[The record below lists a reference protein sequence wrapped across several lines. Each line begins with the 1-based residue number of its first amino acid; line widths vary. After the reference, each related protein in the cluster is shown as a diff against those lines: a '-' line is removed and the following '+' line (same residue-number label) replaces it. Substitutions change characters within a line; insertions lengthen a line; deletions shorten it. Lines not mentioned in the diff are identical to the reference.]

1 MKLFPI
7 LTIISLWLFN
17 LNILACPPDGDN
29 ETFTDPPQL
38 NLEDIP
44 SIQNSNTDSG
54 TKAKDTNQIN
64 LPGTHVLVLGGGYSA
79 SGNQVSLESNVK
91 YFRKIRQKI
100 HLQDAQEETYFAD
113 GNDSARDLQYF
124 DPSYTVPL
132 INQVLAEVFGNPNTV
147 THQYRTNNLN
157 PNGSSSLQSVDRWL
171 SNRKKSIT
179 PDNNLIYFTG
189 HGGKG
194 TTKTPHNTKAF
205 LWSNESLKV
214 SDFVQKLDQLPAN
227 QSTFL
232 IMVQCYSGGFANVI
246 FEDGDPGKRF
256 TDRSRAGFFST
267 IQSRVAAGCT
277 PDIREEN
284 YSEYSTS
291 FWEALS
297 GVTRMGKE
305 IKKPDYDKDGKTS
318 LMEAHSYV
326 CIHSETIDIPLK
338 TSDVL
343 LRKYMGP
350 KTNTTPKKKED
361 KNILEKLLT
370 KLDNNYS
377 KSTPTEKNLE
387 DFTKT
392 DYLDWASSEEKAIF
406 NALSLVL
413 ELHSNFPG
421 KDIKAL
427 QEELK
432 KEKDRLQKEKKVSL
446 DQKNKYRDELRKR
459 LKKKYPELVNPYHER
474 VSQIIQTKEKDV
486 VLSII
491 NNQSTWDQLLEAKRK
506 SNQLESEK
514 FQIEKKEA
522 KVLRLRRCMENIFL
536 TQKLKE
542 KGTVEQNSNF
552 QKLQSLE
559 RCDPQLQ
566 WKMKKN

>member
-7 LTIISLWLFN
+7 LTILSLCFFY
-17 LNILACPPDGDN
+17 LNIVACPPDSEN
-29 ETFTDPPQL
+29 ETFTDPPQQ
-38 NLEDIP
+38 NIGDTSP
-44 SIQNSNTDSG
+44 IQNSNTDSKP
-54 TKAKDTNQIN
+54 KAKDPKQSNS
-64 LPGTHVLVLGGGYSA
+64 PGTHVLVIGGGYSA
-79 SGNQVSLESNVK
+79 SGNQLSLESNVK
-91 YFRKIRQKI
+91 YFRKVRKKI

-132 INQVLAEVFGNPNTV
+132 INQVLAEIFGNPNTV
-147 THQYRTNNLN
+147 SHQYRTNTLN
-157 PNGSSSLQSVDRWL
+157 PNGSASIQSIDQWL
-171 SNRKKSIT
+171 TQRKKSLT
-179 PDNNLIYFTG
+179 SDNNLIYFTG

-194 TTKTPHNTKAF
+194 ATKTPHNTTAY
-205 LWSNESLKV
+205 LWSNARLKV
-214 SDFVQKLDQLPAN
+214 SDFVKKLDQLPAK
-227 QSTFL
+227 QSTYL

-284 YSEYSTS
+284 YREYSTS

-297 GVTRMGKE
+297 GVTRMGKKIE
-305 IKKPDYDKDGKTS
+305 KPDYDDDGKTS

-350 KTNTTPKKKED
+350 KTKTTPKKKED

-370 KLDNNYS
+370 KLDHYDSN
-377 KSTPTEKNLE
+377 STPGEKNLE

-392 DYLDWASSEEKAIF
+392 DYLAWASSEEKAIF
-406 NALSLVL
+406 NALSLLL

-432 KEKDRLQKEKKVSL
+432 KEKDRLVKEKKISL

-459 LKKKYPELVNPYHER
+459 LKKKYPELVNPYHGR
-474 VSQIIQTKEKDV
+474 VSEIIHSKEKDV
-486 VLSII
+486 ILSII
-491 NNQSTWDQLLEAKRK
+491 NKQSTWDKLLKAKRK
-506 SNQLESEK
+506 SNNLESDK

-522 KVLRLRRCMENIFL
+522 KVLRLRRCIENIFL
-536 TQKLKE
+536 THKLKE
-542 KGTVEQNSNF
+542 KGTVEQKNNF
-552 QKLQSLE
+552 QKLQALE
-559 RCDPQLQ
+559 RCDPQKQ
-566 WKMKKN
+566 WAMKKN